1 MSKVLRRPLFRGGP
15 VDPRGTGITSGLD
28 DGRVRKQTGGG
39 FTYYDTLGINKPYLV
54 SQRPYFVPN
63 MFGGKGYQVSRGP
76 IYEGPSSMADMS
88 LSELLQSQLAEKGDV
103 FYKPES
109 EIKNLSVGAPEL
121 TEDELYNYR
130 LKQQKVKDTQEKVK
144 DSYDKY
150 SREAVDN
157 NNLYASLN
165 NMTTDGRYVDDI
177 EKVADEGKALRA
189 VDTGG
194 LNTFENLAIKAREEA
209 RARADETEISKDDLE
224 AIFAEP
230 LKKARRRDI
239 GDILG
244 GAAEGFLTGGLREGL
259 IGATRA
265 AKGPGRTEQ
274 IENAIASLKAQ
285 SKLLEGKE
293 KRAFANEIKKLE
305 KIKELGLGKTG
316 QETDYS
322 RSMKIMD
329 NPELYPPEIVAAAK
343 RKLGGY
349 GSIYERY
356 KANEKNFTSV
366 PEKDFINL
374 VREQEGENFKA
385 VIDPEK
391 LNAFLSAGPADGVY
405 VIAGQKKVIFIEDG
419 KINPNKT
426 LEL

>member
-39 FTYYDTLGINKPYLV
+39 FFQKYILGPKFGGIMTPQQELMQNLYTLPPGASPNDRMKAMAELISEQQIGEPL
-54 SQRPYFVPN
+54 QGDGFVPSYLTATD
-63 MFGGKGYQVSRGP
+63 FYKTAYGDDPEEVKG
-76 IYEGPSSMADMS
+76 
-88 LSELLQSQLAEKGDV
+88 QLAGMPLGD
-103 FYKPES
+103 YYEPK
-109 EIKNLSVGAPEL
+109 
-121 TEDELYNYR
+121 
-130 LKQQKVKDTQEKVK
+130 KQNNI
-144 DSYDKY
+144 
-150 SREAVDN
+150 DN
-157 NNLYASLN
+157 I
-165 NMTTDGRYVDDI
+165 DDI
-177 EKVADEGKALRA
+177 EGVAGEGRA
-189 VDTGG
+189 VRPS
-194 LNTFENLAIKAREEA
+194 FENMSNSKLSGLQNYIDTAMLEAREKSN
-209 RARADETEISKDDLE
+209 DETEISKDDLE

-244 GAAEGFLTGGLREGL
+244 GAAEGFLTGGLREGF

-316 QETDYS
+316 QETDTS
-322 RSMKIMD
+322 RMIEIIK
-329 NPELYPPEIVAAAK
+329 NPKLHTPEVVAAAK

-385 VIDPEK
+385 IIDPEK

-405 VIAGQKKVIFIEDG
+405 VIKGQKKVIFIEDG

-426 LEL
+426 LEF

>member
-39 FTYYDTLGINKPYLV
+39 FFQKYILGPKFGGVMTPQQELMQNLYTMPPGASDVDRMKAMAELISEQQIGEPL
-54 SQRPYFVPN
+54 QGDGFVPSYLTATPLYKTAY
-63 MFGGKGYQVSRGP
+63 GDDPEEVKG
-76 IYEGPSSMADMS
+76 
-88 LSELLQSQLAEKGDV
+88 QLAEMPLGD
-103 FYKPES
+103 YYEPK
-109 EIKNLSVGAPEL
+109 
-121 TEDELYNYR
+121 
-130 LKQQKVKDTQEKVK
+130 KQNNI
-144 DSYDKY
+144 
-150 SREAVDN
+150 DN
-157 NNLYASLN
+157 I
-165 NMTTDGRYVDDI
+165 DDI
-177 EKVADEGKALRA
+177 EGVAGEGRA
-189 VDTGG
+189 VRPS
-194 LNTFENLAIKAREEA
+194 FENMSNSKLSGLQNYIDTAMLEAREKSN
-209 RARADETEISKDDLE
+209 DETEISKDDLE

-244 GAAEGFLTGGLREGL
+244 GAAEGFLTGGLREGF

-316 QETDYS
+316 QETDTS
-322 RSMKIMD
+322 RMIEIIK
-329 NPELYPPEIVAAAK
+329 NPKLHTPEVVAAAK

-385 VIDPEK
+385 IIDPEK

-405 VIAGQKKVIFIEDG
+405 VIKGQKKVIFIEDG

-426 LEL
+426 LEF